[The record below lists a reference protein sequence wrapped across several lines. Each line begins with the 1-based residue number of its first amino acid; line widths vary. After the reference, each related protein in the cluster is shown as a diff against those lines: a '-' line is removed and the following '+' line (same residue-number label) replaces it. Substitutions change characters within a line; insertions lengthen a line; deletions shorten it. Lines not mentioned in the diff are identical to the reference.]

1 MTSDADV
8 IDVPKSSLSAVRVD
22 ARCVDRRRVSVV
34 SFDDFRVGD
43 DRHCTIVGLG
53 VR

>member
-1 MTSDADV
+1 MTTDADV

-22 ARCVDRRRVSVV
+22 PLCVDRRRVSGV
-34 SFDDFRVGD
+34 SFDDFRVDD
-43 DRHCTIVGLG
+43 DRQRTTVGLG